1 MKKRKTSTRL
11 ISLQGLLYIRY
22 LPRIIHL
29 VSNWVTF
36 LLNYV
41 GMKNDAQDYRFRDG
55 SVLKT
60 NEGLDSTTI
69 AVVFI
74 KKDYDRI
81 LTIGNN
87 GNTIVDI
94 GANIGAF
101 SIYAA
106 QELENS
112 TVYAYE
118 PVPANFG
125 LLREN
130 IEANNLGQRVKCF
143 GKAVGGQNEKRKLYL
158 KTSPQHS
165 LYSRCSTLD
174 SEGYID
180 VECIT
185 LEQAFDQN
193 GIETC
198 DLLKVDAEGAEYEI
212 FYNAAASHLAK
223 VRNCILEYHN
233 MPHENNCN
241 ARAIKNYMISRGFS
255 VANIADDGDTGV
267 LWCKNMSSHRL

>member
-165 LYSRCSTLD
+165 LYSKCSTLEPD
-174 SEGYID
+174 GYID

-185 LEQAFDQN
+185 LEQIFDQN

-233 MPHENNCN
+233 MPQEDNCN
-241 ARAIKNYMISRGFS
+241 VQAIRDYLIRMGFS
-255 VANIADDGDTGV
+255 VTDIADDGDTGL
-267 LWCKNMSSHRL
+267 LWCNNTSSHRL